1 MNYLK
6 SNLNSK
12 KIAYVVGGLGSIG
25 LEVSKALSD
34 SGAKVLIIDVK
45 KLDKKN
51 EFIIKKYRCDYY
63 KIKNKDNENFFRNE
77 FNKILQKFNTPDI
90 FVNCSYPRTKKWKY
104 NSFNKIELGELKK
117 NIDIHLIYFCWF
129 AKKIAEKMK
138 NRQKQGSIIQLGS
151 IYGLLGQDMNLYKNT
166 SINENASYS
175 IIKGGITNFTRQM
188 ASFYGKYKIRINNIS
203 PGGVTNLKDK
213 NQKSKIFMRKYKS
226 KSPLGKMASSSDI
239 ASAVIFLSSEAS
251 SSITGQTLV
260 IDGGISII

>member
-1 MNYLK
+1 M
-6 SNLNSK
+6 
-12 KIAYVVGGLGSIG
+12 
-25 LEVSKALSD
+25 
-34 SGAKVLIIDVK
+34 IIDIK

-51 EFIIKKYRCDYY
+51 ELILKKYSCDYY
-63 KIKNKDNENFFRNE
+63 KVKYQENEKF
-77 FNKILQKFNTPDI
+77 FNKEFDKILKKFNTPDI
-90 FVNCSYPRTKKWKY
+90 FVNCSYPRTNKWKD
-104 NSFNKIELGELKK
+104 NSFSKIKLSELKK

-129 AKKIAEKMK
+129 AKKIAENMK
-138 NRQKQGSIIQLGS
+138 IKKRGSIIQLGS

-166 SINENASYS
+166 SISENASYS

-203 PGGVTNLKDK
+203 PGGVKNLRDK
-213 NQKSKIFMRKYKS
+213 NQKSRIFMRKYIS

-239 ASAVIFLSSEAS
+239 ASAVIFLSSQAS